1 MVFFNPPNH
10 PMFNRV
16 FIINH
21 PFWCT
26 TIFGNTHVFCS
37 PFTKLPS
44 WQLWSNLVS
53 KWSMSSSKVLCN
65 KFSQCFSVSSWTLI
79 VVFFCKGNAYKNIHT
94 YCNYIH
100 IVTVVTIIFTSAYHY
115 CHGYFSHHLQLT
127 LFNLTIIIGLSN
139 IVLHEIDIVFIS
151 FLYLKFR
158 PIIYLPSTCRKY
170 LCNLNLF
177 EACQKK

>member
-1 MVFFNPPNH
+1 M
-10 PMFNRV
+10 R
-16 FIINH
+16 IKI
-21 PFWCT
+21 
-26 TIFGNTHVFCS
+26 
-37 PFTKLPS
+37 
-44 WQLWSNLVS
+44 
-53 KWSMSSSKVLCN
+53 
-65 KFSQCFSVSSWTLI
+65 
-79 VVFFCKGNAYKNIHT
+79 YIH
-94 YCNYIH
+94 NYIH
-100 IVTVVTIIFTSAYHY
+100 IVTVVTIICISAYHY

-177 EACQKK
+177 EACQKKSTYILVQLKSYIPFTLRPSFPELPTNQTNKYQQHLRHHKLPWQVWNYWHAYPFLSQLFFMSLVELLEKW